1 MGNAS
6 NRLVRESIRGPHA
19 LDMRYMKFVMP
30 VFFPLSIL
38 VQGVHGLSLH
48 ELQIVILSRALG
60 WIALFAYF
68 ISLSHWWRRGHAPKL
83 TFALLVLLSG
93 TGGGI
98 EFAVAILSARL
109 FGLNPEISIFHYMAV
124 GFFSKTMWLPINAFL
139 VSSILSF
146 REQREELLQRVN
158 TLSRISFRQNGLA
171 QKVRDIVED
180 EVMRDLH
187 WSRAT
192 VHAKFQSSIES
203 KDGVALDPQF
213 LKKYANEE
221 LRTISHELW
230 AQSAKK
236 TMPPSTTGKRSIK
249 SMWELF
255 QLGIH
260 LPPFDV
266 RIYCLI
272 YASGVIPLLSK
283 DSNSSVGFLVAPF
296 LIISFYLLMVLGEK
310 LYERFSHL
318 SPIIY
323 TIRLAVA
330 VYLPF
335 YLFSLLFRGAD
346 FWSVP
351 HPISFQVSIFLLVTL
366 VAILTTLSK
375 ATIYSHQQI
384 IQVLSRTSKSKKVQV
399 NLAAIEIAAVSREWA
414 KYIHG
419 NLQSRLLAAAAI
431 LEGSVDGINVPLKEA
446 AVIEATRIMS
456 GDFEAPD
463 SSNRSLL
470 DEINFQV
477 AHWRDLIEIEIDYT
491 LEKDPAWVSANDFG
505 TVVEQTVANAFRHG
519 QATKIVISIHLNN
532 DGWVECNFTD
542 NGNGMATG
550 DRHPG
555 LGSSIFGSLA
565 WGNWSLKPGPGGIGT
580 CLHMIIP
587 ALELPPARGGS
598 SVG

>member
-6 NRLVRESIRGPHA
+6 NRLIRESIRGPHA
-19 LDMRYMKFVMP
+19 LDMRYMSLFLLIA
-30 VFFPLSIL
+30 FPMSIYSEGGKALS
-38 VQGVHGLSLH
+38 GHD
-48 ELQIVILSRALG
+48 LQIWVLAIALG
-60 WIALFAYF
+60 WLAMLTYLICLRLWWVMRQRPT
-68 ISLSHWWRRGHAPKL
+68 LS
-83 TFALLVLLSG
+83 FFFLLLLSG
-93 TGGGI
+93 TGG
-98 EFAVAILSARL
+98 AIHGVVV
-109 FGLNPEISIFHYMAV
+109 GLIV
-124 GFFSKTMWLPINAFL
+124 GFFDIYSADSFLHRTAMSFISSLCWLPMNASL

-230 AQSAKK
+230 AQSEKK

-323 TIRLAVA
+323 SIRIFVA

-351 HPISFQVSIFLLVTL
+351 HPISFQVSIFILVTF
-366 VAILTTLSK
+366 VAILTTLGK
-375 ATIYSHQQI
+375 AALYSHQQI
-384 IQVLSRTSKSKKVQV
+384 IQVLSRTSKSKKAQV
-399 NLAAIEIAAVSREWA
+399 NLAAIEIAAVSRQWA

-419 NLQSRLLAAAAI
+419 NLQSRLLAAASI

-446 AVIEATRIMS
+446 AVIEATKIMS
-456 GDFEAPD
+456 GDFQAPE

-505 TVVEQTVANAFRHG
+505 TVVEQAVANAFRHG

-555 LGSSIFGSLA
+555 LGSSIFDSLA

>member
-6 NRLVRESIRGPHA
+6 NRLIKESIKGPHA
-19 LDMRYMKFVMP
+19 LDMRYMKIFMP

-38 VQGVHGLSLH
+38 LQGIHGLSRH
-48 ELQIVILSRALG
+48 ELQMVILSRALG
-60 WIALFAYF
+60 WIALFTYF
-68 ISLSHWWRRGHAPKL
+68 ICLSYWWRRGHAPKL
-83 TFALLVLLSG
+83 TFALLVLLG
-93 TGGGI
+93 GMGGGI
-98 EFAVAILSARL
+98 EYAVAVLSARYI
-109 FGLNPEISIFHYMAV
+109 GLHPSDPIFHYIAV
-124 GFFSKTMWLPINAFL
+124 GFFTKTMWLPINAFL

-192 VHAKFQSSIES
+192 AHAKFQSSIES
-203 KDGVALDPQF
+203 KEGAALDPQF

-230 AQSAKK
+230 AQSEKK
-236 TMPPSTTGKRSIK
+236 TVAPSTTGKLSIK

-272 YASGVIPLLSK
+272 YASVVIPLISK
-283 DSNSSVGFLVAPF
+283 DSNFPTELWNATFLT
-296 LIISFYLLMVLGEK
+296 ITFYFLMVFGEK
-310 LYERFSHL
+310 LYERFPKFSTL
-318 SPIIY
+318 IY
-323 TIRLAVA
+323 ISRTYITVFLT
-330 VYLPF
+330 F
-335 YLFSLLFRGAD
+335 YLFSLVNPGAN

-351 HPISFQVSIFLLVTL
+351 LSISFQISSFLLVTL
-366 VAILTTLSK
+366 VIFLLMLSK

-384 IQVLSRTSKSKKVQV
+384 IHVLSRTSRSKKAQV
-399 NLAAIEIAAVSREWA
+399 NLAAIEIAAVSRQWA

-456 GDFEAPD
+456 GDFEAPE

-505 TVVEQTVANAFRHG
+505 AVVEQAVANAFRHG
-519 QATKIVISIHLNN
+519 QATKVVISIHLNN

-542 NGNGMATG
+542 NGNGMAPG
-550 DRHPG
+550 DRHPE
-555 LGSSIFGSLA
+555 LGSSIFDSLA
-565 WGNWSLKPGPGGIGT
+565 WGNWSLRPGPGGIGT